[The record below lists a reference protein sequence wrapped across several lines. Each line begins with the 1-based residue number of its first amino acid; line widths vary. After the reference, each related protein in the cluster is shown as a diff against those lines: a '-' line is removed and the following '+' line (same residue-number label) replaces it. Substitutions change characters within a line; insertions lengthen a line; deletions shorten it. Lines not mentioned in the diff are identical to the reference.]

1 MTPSAS
7 TSCSRCGAAAAG
19 RFCASCGAALDGA
32 SCTAC
37 NRPLTPGAR
46 FCHHCGG
53 AAGSSIGSSASGGVA
68 AAGGSRNLVAW
79 LVPGVALI
87 CLAAFFIGQQLSRG
101 KSAPDTAEQNTPLG
115 GAGLAAPFAGG
126 AGAPSGAGAAGAASG
141 ERAPDISSLSPQ
153 ERADRLFN
161 RVMRYGEEGKID
173 SARIFAPMAIQAYE
187 MAGPLDAHRRYDI
200 GMIAVVAGDAGV
212 ARAQADT
219 ILSTSK
225 THLLGL
231 VLAMK
236 SAGLRQDAA
245 ARAEYQKRIIAAA
258 PTERAKGLK
267 EYEDHKSDID
277 AALTAPIKRP

>member
-1 MTPSAS
+1 MIPSAS
-7 TSCSRCGAAAAG
+7 TSCSRCGGAAAG

-53 AAGSSIGSSASGGVA
+53 AAGSGIGSRASGGGV
-68 AAGGSRNLVAW
+68 AGGSRNLVAW

-101 KSAPDTAEQNTPLG
+101 KSAPDTVEQNTPLG

-126 AGAPSGAGAAGAASG
+126 AGAPSGGGAASG

-161 RVMRYGEEGKID
+161 RVMRYGEEGKLD

-187 MAGPLDAHRRYDI
+187 MAGPLDAHRRYDM

-212 ARAQADT
+212 AKAQADT
-219 ILSTSK
+219 ILSMSK

-245 ARAEYQKRIIAAA
+245 ARAEYQKRFIAAA
-258 PTERAKGLK
+258 PAERAKGLK
-267 EYEDHKSDID
+267 EYEDHKPDID
-277 AALTAPIKRP
+277 AALTVPTKKP

>member
-1 MTPSAS
+1 MTPPTS
-7 TSCSRCGAAAAG
+7 TSCSRCGASATG

-37 NRPLTPGAR
+37 NRPLSPGAR
-46 FCHHCGG
+46 FCHHCG
-53 AAGSSIGSSASGGVA
+53 ATAGSGTA
-68 AAGGSRNLVAW
+68 AATTTAGSRNLVAW

-101 KSAPDTAEQNTPLG
+101 KSAPDVAEQNTPLG
-115 GAGLAAPFAGG
+115 GGGPVAPFAGG
-126 AGAPSGAGAAGAASG
+126 AGAPGGAAGG

-187 MAGPLDAHRRYDI
+187 MAGPLDPHRRYDM
-200 GMIAVVAGDAGV
+200 GMIAVVAGDAGI
-212 ARAQADT
+212 AKAQADT
-219 ILSTSK
+219 ILSTNK

-236 SAGLRQDAA
+236 AAGLRQDAS
-245 ARAEYQKRIIAAA
+245 ARADYQKRVIAAA
-258 PTERAKGLK
+258 PAERAKGLK
-267 EYEDHKSDID
+267 EYEDHKPDIE
-277 AALTAPIKRP
+277 AALTNPTKKP

>member
-1 MTPSAS
+1 MTPPTS
-7 TSCSRCGAAAAG
+7 TLCPRCGATAAG

-32 SCTAC
+32 SCAAC
-37 NRPLTPGAR
+37 NRGLTPGAR
-46 FCHHCGG
+46 FCHHCG
-53 AAGSSIGSSASGGVA
+53 ATAGSGAPAGAPAGASAGNS

-87 CLAAFFIGQQLSRG
+87 CLAAFFVGQQLSRG

-115 GAGLAAPFAGG
+115 GAGPVAPCAGG
-126 AGAPSGAGAAGAASG
+126 AAG

-187 MAGPLDAHRRYDI
+187 MAGPLDAHRRYDM
-200 GMIAVVAGDAGV
+200 GMIAVVAGDAGI
-212 ARAQADT
+212 AKAQADT
-219 ILSTSK
+219 ILSTNK

-236 SAGLRQDAA
+236 AAGLRQDAA
-245 ARAEYQKRIIAAA
+245 ARADFQKRIVAAA
-258 PTERAKGLK
+258 PAERAKGLK
-267 EYEDHKSDID
+267 EYEDHKPDID
-277 AALTAPIKRP
+277 AALTTPRPKP